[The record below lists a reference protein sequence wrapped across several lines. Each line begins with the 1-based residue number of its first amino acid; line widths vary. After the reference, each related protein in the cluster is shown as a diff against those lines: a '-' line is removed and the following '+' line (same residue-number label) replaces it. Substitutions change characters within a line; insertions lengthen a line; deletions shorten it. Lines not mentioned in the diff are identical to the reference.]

1 MKRKVDAEKEN
12 GVMKSKKKGKKK
24 DEKVRF

>member
-12 GVMKSKKKGKKK
+12 GVMKSKKKEKKK